1 MLVTEK
7 VYALNSTKGAY
18 VYIILDEEILL
29 IDTGLSF
36 RGKKLIEEL
45 HSMNIDPHDIK
56 HILLTHHD
64 LDHIGN
70 AARLQ
75 RLTGAR
81 VWSSR
86 EDVSY
91 IKGEKKRPGI
101 KKIFTALFRPEIPN
115 NIHIYED
122 NQRIGG
128 AQIIPAP
135 GHTPGH
141 VCILYNNVLFAGD
154 LVETQKSLIKPY
166 LHPLMT
172 WDKNK
177 LLESIEKMAP
187 LPFKWVCP
195 AHGSPVERSGIW
207 DVFRK

>member
-1 MLVTEK
+1 MLVADK
-7 VYALNSTKGAY
+7 VHALNSTKGAY
-18 VYIILDEEILL
+18 VYIILGEEMLL

-45 HSMNIDPHDIK
+45 YSMNIDPHDIK

-75 RLTGAR
+75 RLTGAQ
-81 VWSSR
+81 VWSSK
-86 EDVSY
+86 EDIPY
-91 IKGEKKRPGI
+91 INGEKKRPGI
-101 KKIFTALFRPEIPN
+101 KKIFTALFRPEIPG
-115 NIHIYED
+115 NIRTYED
-122 NQRIGG
+122 SQRIGG
-128 AQIIPAP
+128 AQIIPTP

-141 VCILYNNVLFAGD
+141 VCILYNNVLFTGD
-154 LVETQKSLIKPY
+154 LVKTKTGLIKPY

-172 WDKNK
+172 WDRDK
-177 LLESIEKMAP
+177 LLESVKKVVP

-207 DVFRK
+207 EVS